1 MPVKGLKDNA
11 IKTSIETL
19 NATLADL
26 VALRLALKQA
36 HWNVKGRNFI
46 AIHELFDAVF
56 DRVGEGA
63 DTVAERVQILGGVA
77 MGTAEVVAGKAKMAP
92 YPTDAVE
99 DKRHVEEIAS
109 RLADVG
115 GRVRKAIGAV
125 SEAGDEGTVDIF
137 VGLSRQIDKDL
148 WFIESHL
155 GK

>member
-11 IKTSIETL
+11 IKTSIEVL

-46 AIHELFDAVF
+46 GIHELFDAVF
-56 DRVGEGA
+56 DRVGDGV

-115 GRVRKAIGAV
+115 GGVRKAIGAV

-137 VGLSRQIDKDL
+137 VGLSRQLDKDL